1 MIYRFRVILDNDTDD
16 DVFRDIEIYKT
27 NSLEEFHETIIN
39 SFGFINNEMASFYI
53 SDNEWNQGEEISLF
67 NFGDESK
74 ETKLMSSIAINQV
87 INNENNKLIYIY
99 DFLNM
104 WVFLIELIEVAEEIK
119 GINYPNI
126 IFSKG
131 ELPEKAPEKK
141 FESKKD
147 GIVDDEDY
155 EGYEDDNYY

>member
-1 MIYRFRVILDNDTDD
+1 MIYRFRVILDNDTEDD
-16 DVFRDIEIYKT
+16 IFRDIEIYKT

-39 SFGFINNEMASFYI
+39 SFGFTNNEMASFYI

-74 ETKLMSSIAINQV
+74 ETKLMSSVAINQV

-119 GINYPNI
+119 EINYPNI

-155 EGYEDDNYY
+155 EEDDNYY

>member
-87 INNENNKLIYIY
+87 INNQNNKLIYIY

-155 EGYEDDNYY
+155 EDDNYY

>member
-1 MIYRFRVILDNDTDD
+1 MIYRFRIILDNDTDN

-87 INNENNKLIYIY
+87 INNESNKLIYIY

-155 EGYEDDNYY
+155 EEDDNYY

>member
-16 DVFRDIEIYKT
+16 DIFRDIEIYET
-27 NSLEEFHETIIN
+27 NSLEEFHKTIIN
-39 SFGFINNEMASFYI
+39 SFSFINNEMASFYI

-74 ETKLMSSIAINQV
+74 ETKLMSSVAINQV

-119 GINYPNI
+119 GVNYPNI

-131 ELPEKAPEKK
+131 KLPEKAPEKK

-147 GIVDDEDY
+147 
-155 EGYEDDNYY
+155 

>member
-16 DVFRDIEIYKT
+16 DIFRDIEIYET
-27 NSLEEFHETIIN
+27 NSLEEFHKTIIN
-39 SFGFINNEMASFYI
+39 SFSFINNEMASFYI

-74 ETKLMSSIAINQV
+74 ETKLMSSVAINQV

-119 GINYPNI
+119 GVNYPNI

-155 EGYEDDNYY
+155 EDYEDDNYY

>member
-1 MIYRFRVILDNDTDD
+1 MIYRFRVILDNDTEDD
-16 DVFRDIEIYKT
+16 IFRDIEIYKT

-74 ETKLMSSIAINQV
+74 ETKLMSSVAINQV

-119 GINYPNI
+119 GVNYPNI

-131 ELPEKAPEKK
+131 KLPEKAPEKK

-147 GIVDDEDY
+147 GIVDDGD
-155 EGYEDDNYY
+155 YEDDNYY

>member
-16 DVFRDIEIYKT
+16 DIFRDIEIYKT
-27 NSLEEFHETIIN
+27 NSLEEFHKTIIN
-39 SFGFINNEMASFYI
+39 SFSFINNEMASFYI

-74 ETKLMSSIAINQV
+74 ETKLMSSVAINQV
-87 INNENNKLIYIY
+87 INNQNNKLIYIY

-119 GINYPNI
+119 GVNYPNI

-147 GIVDDEDY
+147 GIVDDGD
-155 EGYEDDNYY
+155 YEDDHYY

>member
-16 DVFRDIEIYKT
+16 DIFRDIEIYKT
-27 NSLEEFHETIIN
+27 NSLEEFHETIVN
-39 SFGFINNEMASFYI
+39 SFSFINNEMASFYI

-74 ETKLMSSIAINQV
+74 ETKLMSSVAINQV

-155 EGYEDDNYY
+155 EDDNYY

>member
-16 DVFRDIEIYKT
+16 NIFRDIEIYKT

-39 SFGFINNEMASFYI
+39 SFSFINNEMASFYI

-74 ETKLMSSIAINQV
+74 ETKLMSSVAINQV

-155 EGYEDDNYY
+155 EDDNYY

>member
-16 DVFRDIEIYKT
+16 DIFRDIEIYKT

>member
-1 MIYRFRVILDNDTDD
+1 MIYRFRVILDNDTEDD
-16 DVFRDIEIYKT
+16 IFRDIEIYKT

-74 ETKLMSSIAINQV
+74 ETKLMSSVAINQV

-147 GIVDDEDY
+147 GIVDDGD
-155 EGYEDDNYY
+155 YEDDNYY

>member
-1 MIYRFRVILDNDTDD
+1 MIYRFRVILDNDTEDD
-16 DVFRDIEIYKT
+16 IFRDIEIYKT

-74 ETKLMSSIAINQV
+74 ETKLMSSVAINQV

-104 WVFLIELIEVAEEIK
+104 WIFLIELIEVAEEIK

-147 GIVDDEDY
+147 GIVDDGD
-155 EGYEDDNYY
+155 YEDDNYY

>member
-16 DVFRDIEIYKT
+16 DIFRDIEIYKT
-27 NSLEEFHETIIN
+27 SSLEEFHKTIIN
-39 SFGFINNEMASFYI
+39 SFSFINNEMASFYI

-74 ETKLMSSIAINQV
+74 ETKLMSSVAINQV
-87 INNENNKLIYIY
+87 INNQNNKLIYIY

-119 GINYPNI
+119 GVNYPNI

-147 GIVDDEDY
+147 EITDDED
-155 EGYEDDNYY
+155 YEDDNYY

>member
-1 MIYRFRVILDNDTDD
+1 MIYRFRVILDNDTEDD
-16 DVFRDIEIYKT
+16 IFRDIEIYKT

-39 SFGFINNEMASFYI
+39 SFGFTNNEMASFYI

-74 ETKLMSSIAINQV
+74 ETKLMSSVAINQV

-155 EGYEDDNYY
+155 EDDNYY

>member
-16 DVFRDIEIYKT
+16 DIFRDIEIYKT

-87 INNENNKLIYIY
+87 INNESNKLIYIY

-155 EGYEDDNYY
+155 EDDNYY

>member
-1 MIYRFRVILDNDTDD
+1 MIYRFRVILDNDTEDD
-16 DVFRDIEIYKT
+16 IFRDIEIYKT

-74 ETKLMSSIAINQV
+74 ETKLMSSVAINQV

-119 GINYPNI
+119 EINYPNI

-147 GIVDDEDY
+147 GIVDDGD
-155 EGYEDDNYY
+155 YEDDNYY

>member
-155 EGYEDDNYY
+155 EDDNYY

>member
-16 DVFRDIEIYKT
+16 DIFRDIEIYKT

-155 EGYEDDNYY
+155 KDDNYY